1 MLMFATLLVFVN
13 VILRA
18 FGFGIW
24 WAEEAT
30 RYIIV
35 WLSFIGGSLCA
46 KHGEHVGIDLLTQVT
61 SPKVTKAIVSVTQ
74 IIASVFMFVLVYYGW
89 LMAESTLLTGQVS
102 TGVMLPMWIIYMGIP
117 VGAFFMGLRFLQRG
131 ILTMMG
137 KQHILIEDSS
147 DNDDNI
153 DISRL

>member
-1 MLMFATLLVFVN
+1 MLMFATFLVFVN

-18 FGFGIW
+18 FGFGIT
-24 WAEEAT
+24 WAEEGT

-61 SPKVTKAIVSVTQ
+61 PPRLTKVIVAFSQWV
-74 IIASVFMFVLVYYGW
+74 ASIFMFVLVYYGW
-89 LMAESTLLTGQVS
+89 LMAKSTMNTGQIS
-102 TGVMLPMWIIYMGIP
+102 TGVMMPMWIIYMGIP
-117 VGAFFMGLRFLQRG
+117 IGCFFMGLRFLQRG
-131 ILTMMG
+131 IITWQTEEGVLPN
-137 KQHILIEDSS
+137 EDV
-147 DNDDNI
+147 DDDDV